1 MIIIILKTILI
12 VTIIILIMI
21 MNTMFLIIIMLI
33 ITIIII
39 LIMMTN
45 GGIILMII
53 IIMVV
58 AWWGPLQ
65 CPNHNPA
72 NDNYHLIL
80 DNDKIYDYTIMR
92 TGQSTIMM
100 IMTFRIMKTM
110 VIIFLK
116 TRFYRAINFLDA
128 LASLESMIHSVT
140 DRK

>member
-1 MIIIILKTILI
+1 
-12 VTIIILIMI
+12 
-21 MNTMFLIIIMLI
+21 
-33 ITIIII
+33 
-39 LIMMTN
+39 
-45 GGIILMII
+45 MII

-58 AWWGPLQ
+58 AWWGPLH

-128 LASLESMIHSVT
+128 LASLDLKLSVT
-140 DRK
+140 ESVSE